1 MNRKEKAE
9 LTRKKLFET
18 AIKLI
23 NEKGYDN
30 ITVSEICKESGVAK
44 GTFYVHFESK
54 EDILKETYYADMS
67 SYVLKNFDEFILN
80 EYDEF
85 AKDNMDK
92 SVKEKIV
99 RFIKSEFMFANHVG
113 YDLICRVYLTNLSD
127 SINGKNTHFENRE
140 FLGKL
145 QELVSEG
152 IEKKV
157 FTKYSDMDELILY
170 IESFAR
176 GIMSSWCLA
185 RGEFDLVS
193 VGENF
198 IRNMIE
204 DL

>member
-1 MNRKEKAE
+1 MNRKEKAQ
-9 LTRKKLFET
+9 LTKKKIFET
-18 AIKLI
+18 AVQLI

-30 ITVSEICKESGVAK
+30 VTISEVCKDAGVGK

-54 EDILKETYYADMS
+54 EDILKATYYADMS
-67 SYVLKNFDEFILN
+67 NYVLKNFDDFILN
-80 EYDEF
+80 EYKEYSE
-85 AKDNMDK
+85 KNPEK
-92 SVKEKIV
+92 SLKEKIV
-99 RFIKSEFMFANHVG
+99 RFLKSEFMFAEHIG

-145 QELVSEG
+145 KELVSEG
-152 IEKKV
+152 IENKV
-157 FTKYSDMDELILY
+157 FTKYKCVDELILY

-176 GIMSSWCLA
+176 GIMTTWCLA
-185 RGEFDLVS
+185 QGSFNLVEKGE
-193 VGENF
+193 GF